1 MFLGITREI
10 FALPM
15 AEMDDFEYILR
26 VRLDF
31 STAVPLER
39 YLMGR
44 TVQDATFSLENE
56 KDTYEH

>member
-1 MFLGITREI
+1 MFLGLTREI

-31 STAVPLER
+31 STTVPL
-39 YLMGR
+39 GG
-44 TVQDATFSLENE
+44 T
-56 KDTYEH
+56 